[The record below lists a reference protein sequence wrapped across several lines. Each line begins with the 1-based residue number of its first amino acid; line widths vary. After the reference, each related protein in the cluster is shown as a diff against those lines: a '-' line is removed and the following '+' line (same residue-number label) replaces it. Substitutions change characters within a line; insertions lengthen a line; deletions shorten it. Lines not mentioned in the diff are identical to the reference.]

1 MGSVVVSRVGKRW
14 IVHVG
19 GTRQHKHWEEVGWQE
34 CEAMRWEMGPM
45 SLLSPRIAGSRWPE
59 TAALD

>member
-1 MGSVVVSRVGKRW
+1 MDSALGWDKTARALGR
-14 IVHVG
+14 
-19 GTRQHKHWEEVGWQE
+19 RGWQE
-34 CEAMRWEMGPM
+34 CEAMRWGMGPM